1 MPQFESITRRAIKQ
15 EYWIW
20 FQCNRAT
27 RARRLRAT
35 QLPATGPA
43 QMRKIENEALA
54 EFSEALKLEP
64 RNVNIVLG
72 RAACYM
78 LTRQFDPALADI
90 DQALEIEP
98 NNGRSS
104 IVFFSGAPPGCW

>member
-1 MPQFESITRRAIKQ
+1 MDLVPVQSRHTSAEITSDAASCYRPCANAK
-15 EYWIW
+15 
-20 FQCNRAT
+20 NRE
-27 RARRLRAT
+27 RSAR
-35 QLPATGPA
+35 G
-43 QMRKIENEALA
+43 
-54 EFSEALKLEP
+54 FSEALKLEP

-98 NNGRSS
+98 NNVRSN